1 MLSCRLRA
9 SLSPLG
15 AFLRPSWRQLGTVLG
30 PSGCHV
36 EPSCSQDSLKR
47 PHVAK
52 TLSPNSQ
59 GAHLGEPLLSLV
71 LPQLML
77 LLLLPLL
84 LLLLQLLLLLVVLA
98 KPSQLLRLLL
108 PARSS
113 NLYVNYRSANNKY
126 FVDSF
131 GMSVQCRHKVE
142 TTYKEQKLS

>member
-1 MLSCRLRA
+1 MRSVISNLA
-9 SLSPLG
+9 
-15 AFLRPSWRQLGTVLG
+15 
-30 PSGCHV
+30 
-36 EPSCSQDSLKR
+36 
-47 PHVAK
+47 
-52 TLSPNSQ
+52 
-59 GAHLGEPLLSLV
+59 

-131 GMSVQCRHKVE
+131 GM
-142 TTYKEQKLS
+142 

>member
-1 MLSCRLRA
+1 MRSVISNLA
-9 SLSPLG
+9 
-15 AFLRPSWRQLGTVLG
+15 
-30 PSGCHV
+30 
-36 EPSCSQDSLKR
+36 
-47 PHVAK
+47 
-52 TLSPNSQ
+52 
-59 GAHLGEPLLSLV
+59 

-142 TTYKEQKLS
+142 TTYEEQKPQ